1 MTDQSHQS
9 HQGKWTTFFAMI
21 ATSIVTMFVLK
32 YSNVW
37 EPSHVFFSQTRM
49 WMALMMGMAMIVI
62 MLGFMWGMY
71 RTLATKVL
79 VMAGAILGFFLFL
92 WLARSQAT
100 VEDEAWM
107 KAMIPHHSIAV
118 LTSSRA
124 EISDPRVR
132 ELADAIIEAQVKE
145 IAEMELLLE
154 DIEANGE
161 MGDGTPLPARS
172 AELTPELLEEAKKAV
187 ERPIIEN
194 AREEV
199 EVGDKGRGQGGLTS
213 SVGFVFATRRPIRI
227 VSRQN

>member
-1 MTDQSHQS
+1 MAQLENRHQRQ
-9 HQGKWTTFFAMI
+9 HHGKWTTFFAMI

-37 EPSHVFFSQTRM
+37 QASDVYFSQTRM

-71 RTLATKVL
+71 ETLKTKIAVMVL
-79 VMAGAILGFFLFL
+79 AVAGFLLFLF
-92 WLARSQAT
+92 LARSQAT
-100 VEDEAWM
+100 VSDEAWM

-124 EISDPRVR
+124 SISDPRVR

-161 MGDGTPLPARS
+161 MGDGTPIPARTT
-172 AELTPELLEEAKKAV
+172 ALTPALLEQAKKAV
-187 ERPIIEN
+187 ERETTED

-199 EVGDKGRGQGGLTS
+199 EIGQ
-213 SVGFVFATRRPIRI
+213 
-227 VSRQN
+227 

>member
-1 MTDQSHQS
+1 MNDHQENSHGSS

-32 YSNVW
+32 YSNVY
-37 EPSHVFFSQTRM
+37 EPDHVFFSQTRM

-71 RTLATKVL
+71 KTLTTKII
-79 VMAGAILGFFLFL
+79 VMVAAIAGFFLFL
-92 WLARSQAT
+92 FLARSQAT

-118 LTSSRA
+118 LTSRRA

-132 ELADAIIEAQVKE
+132 KLADAIIEAQVKE
-145 IAEMELLLE
+145 IAEMKLLLE
-154 DIEANGE
+154 DIEVNGE
-161 MGDGTPLPARS
+161 MGSGEPLPPRT

-187 ERPIIEN
+187 ERPVTPELL
-194 AREEV
+194 EEV
-199 EVGDKGRGQGGLTS
+199 ETGT
-213 SVGFVFATRRPIRI
+213 
-227 VSRQN
+227 

>member
-1 MTDQSHQS
+1 MNQDSSSHG
-9 HQGKWTTFFAMI
+9 GKWTTFFAMI

-32 YSNVW
+32 YSNIY
-37 EPSHVFFSQTRM
+37 EADHAFFSQTRM

-71 RTLATKVL
+71 KTFMTKVL
-79 VMAGAILGFFLFL
+79 VMIGAIAGFFLFL
-92 WLARSQAT
+92 FLARSQAT

-118 LTSSRA
+118 LTSRRA

-145 IAEMELLLE
+145 IAEMKLLLA

-161 MGDGTPLPARS
+161 MGDGSPLPPRT
-172 AELTPELLEEAKKAV
+172 AELTPELMDEAEKAV
-187 ERPIIEN
+187 EREVTPDI
-194 AREEV
+194 REEV
-199 EVGDKGRGQGGLTS
+199 EVAR
-213 SVGFVFATRRPIRI
+213 
-227 VSRQN
+227 